1 MHHALLFN
9 QEQQVDKITSDIK
22 GSIANKGAVR
32 GIAHVVNVKDLNQFI
47 KDSKAFQRGEILIT
61 TMTSPVMVPIIE
73 KAAGII
79 TDEGGITSHAA
90 VISREFKIPCIVGT
104 HGASKVIKTGDLVEL
119 DADRGMVRIVKN

>member
-61 TMTSPVMVPIIE
+61 TMTSPSWYLLSKKPPGLSPT
-73 KAAGII
+73 KA
-79 TDEGGITSHAA
+79 
-90 VISREFKIPCIVGT
+90 
-104 HGASKVIKTGDLVEL
+104 EL
-119 DADRGMVRIVKN
+119 HHTPP